1 MMNRRQASGAARW
14 ILAGAL
20 GLAGCGGAEVKPPPG
35 VEDSATSL
43 DVSIDG
49 GGDAKPDEK
58 TGEKAGEKADDKAD
72 DKAESKPESKP
83 EVKDGP

>member
-1 MMNRRQASGAARW
+1 MMNRRKASGAARW
-14 ILAGAL
+14 IFAVAL

-49 GGDAKPDEK
+49 GGGEKPDENA
-58 TGEKAGEKADDKAD
+58 GEKAGDKPDAN
-72 DKAESKPESKP
+72 AEPKPEAKP
-83 EVKDGP
+83 